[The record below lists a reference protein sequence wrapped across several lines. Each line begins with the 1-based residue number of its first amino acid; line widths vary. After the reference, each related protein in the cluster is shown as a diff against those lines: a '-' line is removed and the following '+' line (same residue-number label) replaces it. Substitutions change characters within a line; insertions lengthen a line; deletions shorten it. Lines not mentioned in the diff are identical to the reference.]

1 MIGANPA
8 LPACRVEGMF
18 IGVRMFRD
26 LHGARGSSLGLAALL
41 LAVAGCGG
49 GGTAAP
55 AVPVADSLPPAVPD
69 ADPAAPAP
77 EPAVPSAATAPLK
90 LSAWGVLHSDG
101 RSVTLGAG
109 VQPFALN
116 TPLFSDYAHKLRTLS
131 LPEGASIRYTA
142 SGPLQFP
149 VGAVLTKSFYYPRAQ
164 AAAAGAIGAVQVLQV
179 DGGERVDLGLNRML
193 ETRLMVMEPT
203 GRWGAVTY
211 VWDDDQKDATL
222 HRTGRT
228 MAVEMVDAQG
238 VRQSFSY
245 EVPDDASCIACH
257 ATAGSAA
264 GFQAIGPQA
273 HNLNRDYAYA
283 SGNINQLER
292 LAALNLL
299 SGYSAPAPR
308 LAVWNDAAGATL
320 DARARAYLE
329 VNCASCH
336 SPGARAGHTG
346 LWLDTTQSNAIRLGI
361 CKSPVGGQQHGR
373 FTYDIE
379 PGNAQASFL
388 HFRMSNY
395 RLNSAPPTVAM
406 PEIGR
411 HVFDQ
416 EGNALIRDWIDAMP
430 ATCGN

>member
-1 MIGANPA
+1 
-8 LPACRVEGMF
+8 MF
-18 IGVRMFRD
+18 TD
-26 LHGARGSSLGLAALL
+26 LHRRRGSAAGLAVLL
-41 LAVAGCGG
+41 LVAGCGG
-49 GGTAAP
+49 GSGTTTLAPVAGPSLPSAPDAAP
-55 AVPVADSLPPAVPD
+55 SLPESPD
-69 ADPAAPAP
+69 ADPVAPAP
-77 EPAVPSAATAPLK
+77 SVPSAATAPLK
-90 LSAWGVLHSDG
+90 LSAWGVLFSDG
-101 RSVTLGAG
+101 LTVTLGAG

-131 LPEGASIRYTA
+131 LPSGASMRYAA

-164 AAAAGAIGAVQVLQV
+164 AVAAGAIGAAQVLQV
-179 DGGERVDLGLNRML
+179 DGGERVDLARNRML

-222 HRTGRT
+222 RRTGQT
-228 MAVEMVDAQG
+228 LAVELVDAQG
-238 VRQSFSY
+238 ARQSFNY
-245 EVPDDASCIACH
+245 EVPDDGGCIACH

-283 SGNINQLER
+283 SGNANQLER
-292 LAALNLL
+292 LVALNLL

-320 DARARAYLE
+320 EARARAYLE

-336 SPGARAGHTG
+336 SPSARAGHTG
-346 LWLDTTQSNAIRLGI
+346 LWLDTNQSDAVRLGI
-361 CKSPVGGQQHGR
+361 CKSPVGGQQNGR
-373 FTYDIE
+373 FTYDIQ

-388 HFRMSNY
+388 YFRISNY
-395 RLNSAPPTVAM
+395 RLNSAPRTVAM

-411 HVFDQ
+411 HVFDL
-416 EGNALIRDWIDAMP
+416 EGNALIRGWIDAMP